1 MKITPLPSV
10 EEEGI
15 SLGDYLGCNQAELTN
30 ELRKRD
36 DLAYTSLIEGI
47 EGMKKQYGELYNYSG
62 GIEDNHTVDTYN
74 KALAQ
79 IIEKVVK
86 PLYGKE

>member
-1 MKITPLPSV
+1 MKITPLPTV

-15 SLGDYLGCNQAELTN
+15 SLGDYLGCNKPELTS

-36 DLAYTSLIEGI
+36 DLAYTSLVEGI
-47 EGMKKQYGELYNYSG
+47 DGMERTKKVMLHDHEYIVRKGPEEILT
-62 GIEDNHTVDTYN
+62 D
-74 KALAQ
+74 

-86 PLYGKE
+86 PVYGKE